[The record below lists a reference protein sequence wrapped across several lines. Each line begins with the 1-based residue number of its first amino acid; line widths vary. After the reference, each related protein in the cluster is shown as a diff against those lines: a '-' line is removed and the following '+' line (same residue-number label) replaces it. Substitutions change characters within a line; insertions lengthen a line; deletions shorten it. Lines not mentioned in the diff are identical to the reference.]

1 MSENEAL
8 PDISVALGCDT
19 DGEAGRG
26 SRPVEDVLYLRP
38 GGARSPVVTLEP
50 RLCWH
55 EFMTD
60 RAVTQASGWWV
71 PLDQFLDR
79 AERVLS
85 CELAR
90 REDLATVG
98 TSGKFIASLAEANP
112 WCGPWSEVTPR
123 SPTSS
128 RQQHVS
134 GPLFRQD
141 ERVQHG
147 RVTNALGALAQ
158 GAPEPQRELVK
169 LLKKAWKQHDTGY
182 RWSLGSTRNGGSGE
196 MRNDR
201 QIAHDF
207 LYGDL
212 VHAADDARQR
222 LRGVPQGARLVAAT
236 AWAAD
241 AIKLTLATK
250 QLVVDL
256 RDGGYL
262 SPRPS

>member
-1 MSENEAL
+1 M
-8 PDISVALGCDT
+8 
-19 DGEAGRG
+19 
-26 SRPVEDVLYLRP
+26 
-38 GGARSPVVTLEP
+38 TLEP

-71 PLDQFLDR
+71 TLDQFLDR

-98 TSGKFIASLAEANP
+98 TSGKFIASLAKGQP
-112 WCGPWSEVTPR
+112 VVWSMER
-123 SPTSS
+123 SHPPESDVES
-128 RQQHVS
+128 AAARLR
-134 GPLFRQD
+134 PLFLQD
-141 ERVQHG
+141 ERVQYG

-169 LLKKAWKQHDTGY
+169 LLKKAWEQHETGY
-182 RWSLGSTRNGGSGE
+182 RWAIGSTRSGGSRE

-201 QIAHDF
+201 QIARDF

-212 VHAADDARQR
+212 MHADAAARQR
-222 LRGVPQGARLVAAT
+222 LRGVPQGERLVAAT